1 MYQSVIVIC
10 EKYDSH
16 VVLYSWISPCLQK
29 EMCGGCFTILC
40 SHVQRSVLLV
50 LYIIEM
56 CDKIRI
62 DMKVYSI

>member
-29 EMCGGCFTILC
+29 EMCGGCMTIIC
-40 SHVQRSVLLV
+40 SIVQRSAIV

-56 CDKIRI
+56 
-62 DMKVYSI
+62 